1 MRMETFIRKQLGMKA
16 HWVTKVEE
24 TAEGIVARVDRLGQ
38 RRLRC
43 GECGRPAPQVLRR
56 DPARRW
62 RHLPLGSRPCELVY
76 RPHRVGCVHC
86 GVRVEQ
92 VPWAP
97 RWSRVTGPL
106 SRAIAQLARQLS
118 WQEVAQ
124 HFQVDWKTVAT
135 TVRRVVAWGL
145 EARSLDDLR
154 VIGIDEVSRKKGHSY
169 LTLVYDLRQ
178 GRLVW
183 VGEDRRETT
192 LEAFFAWLGPDRA
205 RQVEVV
211 CLDMWAPYAAVVQRH
226 APQATLVFDRFH
238 LVRHLNVAVDEV
250 RRAEARRLH
259 GEARQRIKGTRYL
272 LLKNPWNLTPT
283 ERRRLSTV
291 VRLNTRLVR
300 AYYLKEEFQ
309 AFWPYIRT
317 GWASK
322 HLQHWLWWA
331 SHSRLAPF
339 TKLAKLVRAH
349 LPGILAWTR
358 VRVTNGALE
367 GMNNKIKLVS
377 HRAYGY
383 RNPQTYIAAIYHC
396 CAQLPLPA

>member
-16 HWVTKVEE
+16 HWVTRVEE
-24 TAEGIVARVDRLGQ
+24 TTEGIVAWVERLGQ

-43 GECGRPAPQVLRR
+43 GECGRPARQVLRR
-56 DPARRW
+56 DPPRRW
-62 RHLPLGSRPCELVY
+62 RHLPLGSTPCELLY
-76 RPHRVGCVHC
+76 RPHRVRCVHC

-92 VPWAP
+92 VPWAA
-97 RWSRVTGPL
+97 RWSRVTHPL
-106 SRAIAQLARQLS
+106 SRALAQLARQLS
-118 WQEVAQ
+118 WREVAH
-124 HFQVDWKTVAT
+124 HFRVDWKTVAA
-135 TVRRVVAWGL
+135 TVRRAVAWGL
-145 EARSLDDLR
+145 QARSLDALR
-154 VIGIDEVSRKKGHSY
+154 VIGIDEVSRKKGHHY

-183 VGEDRRETT
+183 VGEDRTEMT
-192 LEAFFAWLGPDRA
+192 LEAFFAWLGPVRA
-205 RQVEVV
+205 RRLEVV

-226 APQATLVFDRFH
+226 APQATRVFDRFH
-238 LVRHLNVAVDEV
+238 LVRHVNAAVDEV
-250 RRAEARRLH
+250 RRAEVRRLR
-259 GEARQRIKGTRYL
+259 GEERTTLKGTRYL
-272 LLKNPWNLTPT
+272 LLKNPWNLTPA

-291 VRLNTRLVR
+291 VKLNTRVIR

-309 AFWPYIRT
+309 AFWHYVRT
-317 GWASK
+317 GWASR

-339 TKLAKLVRAH
+339 QKLAKLVRTH
-349 LPGILAWTR
+349 LAGILAWTR

-383 RNPQTYIAAIYHC
+383 RNPQNYIAAIYHC